1 MNDPLLN
8 KPSELIIEG
17 ELQCNDKLRIKML
30 EDVSLMTQETKHKIL
45 NAMLKMHKYFED
57 YCGDLD
63 ISLNTINEIAANTQP
78 LYIILDDTSTMETRA
93 IRYHYTSNWETDH
106 GVEVLILNG
115 NQVIFVG
122 NCGYTY
128 DVLLSSIDSD
138 LCLQNEELNF
148 LIA

>member
-57 YCGDLD
+57 YCGDLE

-93 IRYHYTSNWETDH
+93 IRYHYTCNWETDH

-128 DVLLSSIDSD
+128 GVLLSSIDSD
-138 LCLQNEELNF
+138 LCLQNEDLNF

>member
-57 YCGDLD
+57 YCGDLE
-63 ISLNTINEIAANTQP
+63 ISLNTINEIAVNTQP

-93 IRYHYTSNWETDH
+93 IRYHYTCNWETDH

-128 DVLLSSIDSD
+128 GVLLSSIDSD
-138 LCLQNEELNF
+138 LCLQNEDLNF

>member
-1 MNDPLLN
+1 MNDPLLG
-8 KPSELIIEG
+8 KPSELTIEG

-57 YCGDLD
+57 YCGDLE

-93 IRYHYTSNWETDH
+93 IRYHYTCNWETDH

-128 DVLLSSIDSD
+128 GVLLSSIDSD